1 MNELLVYFSYINR
14 GDNYKIFKD
23 LVNKKRVGESH
34 IQQVL
39 NNLKKEQINFITV
52 FDDQYPKALKM
63 LKYAPYV
70 IYYKGNLDILNK
82 NLICLTAD
90 IKNSNITK
98 FIDKSIENF
107 NKNFSLITTDF
118 SEIDREISKYFRQ
131 NNNYIVHV
139 LASGH
144 SFLNSS
150 IDIKNEL
157 YISQYPP
164 QVNPKLQRFKERN
177 VITAAIAKYLVIY
190 GSKQG
195 SGIINLA
202 TYFNDFGKN
211 VYCYPSL
218 NLEDGNNFLLKNGAN
233 LITHV
238 ADVINY

>member
-1 MNELLVYFSYINR
+1 MNELLIYFSYINR

-23 LVNKKRVGESH
+23 LVNKKRVEESN

-39 NNLKKEQINFITV
+39 NNLKREGVKYITV
-52 FDDQYPKALKM
+52 FDDEYPQALKA

-82 NLICLTAD
+82 NLICLTGD
-90 IKNSNITK
+90 INNNDTDK
-98 FIDKSIENF
+98 FIEKSIDNF
-107 NKNFSLITTDF
+107 SKNFALITTDF
-118 SEIDREISKYFRQ
+118 SQMDRNIAKYFRQ
-131 NNNYIVHV
+131 NNNQILHI

-144 SFLNSS
+144 SYLSPNVN
-150 IDIKNEL
+150 IENEL

-177 VITAAIAKYLVIY
+177 ILTAAIGKHLVIY
-190 GSKQG
+190 GSKEG

-202 TYFNDFGKN
+202 YSFTDFGKN
-211 VYCYPSL
+211 VYCYPST

-233 LITHV
+233 LITHI
-238 ADVINY
+238 ADLVTY